1 MEFKYFI
8 EIRKT
13 MTNQRPQPDV
23 PKVYR
28 ICKPCEYFDRCGMKP
43 SKFAIS
49 KEFCNYYKAFTYSTQ
64 MEREEEAE
72 RRFEKMGDGE
82 RR

>member
-1 MEFKYFI
+1 MTKEQEDKI
-8 EIRKT
+8 IR
-13 MTNQRPQPDV
+13 DGE

-49 KEFCNYYKAFTYSTQ
+49 KEFCNYFKAFTYSTQ
-64 MEREEEAE
+64 IDKEEEADK
-72 RRFEKMGDGE
+72 RFRKMGDKK
-82 RR
+82 R